1 MHAVAFRKA
10 TEIFIEEV
18 DIGGMKHLR
27 GLVIDLI
34 SFSIDSVQKKNVK
47 TNISVSL
54 GGFFNLFFCDYLIF
68 HLKFI
73 IATFCRAF
81 SQGHS
86 QFSSSFIMS
95 LWH

>member
-34 SFSIDSVQKKNVK
+34 SFSIDSVQKKMLK
-47 TNISVSL
+47 Q
-54 GGFFNLFFCDYLIF
+54 IF
-68 HLKFI
+68 
-73 IATFCRAF
+73 
-81 SQGHS
+81 
-86 QFSSSFIMS
+86 
-95 LWH
+95 LWA